1 VIYLDGEILAA
12 YERIPPQVVGNGIS
26 SIGQLIDKGF
36 QDLEINKITTYLQQ
50 QNLSL
55 DSVLPQ
61 DFEFNLLPTANI
73 ATGGFVREV
82 QATETDRLFLERV
95 AKYF

>member
-1 VIYLDGEILAA
+1 MIYLDGEILAA
-12 YERIPPQVVGNGIS
+12 YERIPPKVVGNGTS
-26 SIGQLIDKGF
+26 SIGQLIDKDF

-61 DFEFNLLPTANI
+61 DLEFNLLPTANI
-73 ATGGFVREV
+73 TTGGFVREV
-82 QATETDRLFLERV
+82 QAIETDRLFLERV